1 LPHFFSFRVKSS
13 NAVAAAASKEEEEE
27 DIHKNNGRK
36 GKTIFQHVHLRGI
49 AMFLGDNQC
58 LMFVYTF
65 SLLSTIRCTRNLILQ
80 NSIKLLSTAA
90 TFPKCHLLRAVA
102 AIHPNQPTH

>member
-36 GKTIFQHVHLRGI
+36 GKTIFQHVHLRGN
-49 AMFLGDNQC
+49 AMFLGVDTIPPVT
-58 LMFVYTF
+58 LDLAF
-65 SLLSTIRCTRNLILQ
+65 SGSLG
-80 NSIKLLSTAA
+80 
-90 TFPKCHLLRAVA
+90 
-102 AIHPNQPTH
+102 